1 MRKSPIHT
9 PPAKTP
15 ATKTAVNKP
24 TAAAGP
30 SATGAPSAAA
40 TTPAAIAKGA
50 LRRMAE
56 QRLEPT
62 PENYRKAYE
71 AESGVPSTPAAPAEP
86 DKALGQDDAAA
97 ASASPSTQAA
107 PATPAEPAPGAPAT
121 AAPDDGERWSNL
133 IARIVKGSE
142 RGGRNW
148 TAARKKDSLQRVL
161 QSSKSSGQ
169 LLHQRLSQLIGN
181 WEVDTVDSSLAD
193 AVTDSPDS
201 PTSGSAV
208 QTAGTPASSANLATN
223 TTATAAPANAA
234 PSDQW
239 PQIATHALNQ
249 LHATISVA
257 LPTQNIQAAEAS
269 LELTRALQHSQE
281 TPLANT
287 RYELVRGEVTEACHQ
302 VRRIIE
308 HRHHLLD
315 QLTDLCHSL
324 TDSLVDLA
332 EEDSWVQG
340 QCVAMRHQLNDGMNS
355 RGVRHVQLLLAD
367 TRERQQ
373 ALKVERAA
381 ARTALKQLIHQML
394 QEIAELGTT
403 TDRFQSNLG
412 RYADTIGAADSLESL
427 TGVVREMVEESRAV
441 QSVVAQTQNRLN
453 DEHSRATELTAKV
466 KQLEDEIRRLSEE
479 VSTDP
484 LTQIANRR
492 GMMRA
497 FETEKARMDRTAGT
511 LSIGL
516 LDVDNFKKLNDQMG
530 HQTGDEALKF
540 LARRVGELLRPGDVV
555 ARYGGEEFVV
565 LLPETSV
572 DDGQQILTRLQRTM
586 SAEFFTHEDKKV
598 FITFSAGVTLYRA
611 EEPIEAALERAD
623 IALYEAKRTGKNRTC
638 TA

>member
-15 ATKTAVNKP
+15 ASKTAVSKP
-24 TAAAGP
+24 TPAAGP
-30 SATGAPSAAA
+30 STTGTPSGAA

-71 AESGVPSTPAAPAEP
+71 AESGVPSAPPSAPAEP
-86 DKALGQDDAAA
+86 DKAPAQDTAA
-97 ASASPSTQAA
+97 TV
-107 PATPAEPAPGAPAT
+107 AETAPGASAT
-121 AAPDDGERWSNL
+121 AAPDDGERWSTL

-181 WEVDTVDSSLAD
+181 WEGDTVDSSLAD

-201 PTSGSAV
+201 PSNGGAV
-208 QTAGTPASSANLATN
+208 QTAGTPASSANTAAATN
-223 TTATAAPANAA
+223 TATAAPANAA

-269 LELTRALQHSQE
+269 LDLTRALQHSQE

>member
-9 PPAKTP
+9 PPVKTP
-15 ATKTAVNKP
+15 AKANTANAGAAKPAKP
-24 TAAAGP
+24 TNAAAP
-30 SATGAPSAAA
+30 TLAAN
-40 TTPAAIAKGA
+40 TPAAIAKGA

-62 PENYRKAYE
+62 PDNYLKAYE
-71 AESGVPSTPAAPAEP
+71 AESGQPYRLPELTPPPAPSNDGEVAESKSSETPNKVTE
-86 DKALGQDDAAA
+86 AAA
-97 ASASPSTQAA
+97 APQ
-107 PATPAEPAPGAPAT
+107 
-121 AAPDDGERWSNL
+121 DDGERWSGL
-133 IARIVKGSE
+133 ITRILKGSE
-142 RGGRNW
+142 RGGRQW

-161 QSSKSSGQ
+161 QSSRSSGQ
-169 LLHQRLSQLIGN
+169 LLHQRLSQLVAS
-181 WEVDTVDSSLAD
+181 WDSDTLDSSLVD
-193 AVTDSPDS
+193 AVAETPDS
-201 PTSGSAV
+201 PSGPVSTSGA
-208 QTAGTPASSANLATN
+208 AGNPNQVTPGQSSANAQA
-223 TTATAAPANAA
+223 TTAPAAASASPTG
-234 PSDQW
+234 QW
-239 PQIATHALNQ
+239 PDIATHALNQ

-269 LELTRALQHSQE
+269 LDLTKALQHSQE
-281 TPLANT
+281 VPLTTT

-324 TDSLVDLA
+324 TDSLVDLS
-332 EEDSWVQG
+332 EDDSWVQG
-340 QCVAMRHQLNDGMNS
+340 QCQAMRHQLTEGMNS

-373 ALKVERAA
+373 ALKAERAA
-381 ARTALKQLIHQML
+381 ARLALKQLIHQML
-394 QEIAELGTT
+394 QEIAELGST
-403 TDRFQSNLG
+403 TDRFQGNLT

-427 TGVVREMVEESRAV
+427 AGVVREMVEESRAV
-441 QSVVAQTQNRLN
+441 QSVVSQAQTRLN
-453 DEHSRATELTAKV
+453 NEHLRATELTERV
-466 KQLEDEIRRLSEE
+466 KQLEDEIRRLSDE

-497 FETEKARMDRTAGT
+497 FETEQARMARNGGSLAVA
-511 LSIGL
+511 L

-565 LLPETSV
+565 MLPDTGVE
-572 DDGQQILTRLQRTM
+572 DGQQILTRLQRTM

-598 FITFSAGVTLYRA
+598 FITFSAGVTLYRSG
-611 EEPIEAALERAD
+611 EPIEGALERAD
-623 IALYEAKRTGKNRTC
+623 IALYEAKRTGKNKTC

>member
-9 PPAKTP
+9 PPVKTPAQAQAAAKTP
-15 ATKTAVNKP
+15 NGAKP
-24 TAAAGP
+24 VAPVAPAAN
-30 SATGAPSAAA
+30 
-40 TTPAAIAKGA
+40 TPAAYAKAA

-56 QRLEPT
+56 QRQEPT

-71 AESGVPSTPAAPAEP
+71 AESGVVEPPAPAAAPS
-86 DKALGQDDAAA
+86 AAA
-97 ASASPSTQAA
+97 ATAHPSPSAEVEASPKESTTAD
-107 PATPAEPAPGAPAT
+107 T
-121 AAPDDGERWSNL
+121 AAERPEPISGERWSSL
-133 IARIVKGSE
+133 ITRILKGSE
-142 RGGRNW
+142 RGGRQW

-161 QSSKSSGQ
+161 QSSRSSGE
-169 LLHQRLSQLIGN
+169 LLHQRLNQLVTS
-181 WEVDTVDSSLAD
+181 WDSDTLDSSLID
-193 AVTDSPDS
+193 AVADTPDAVS
-201 PTSGSAV
+201 SAIPGSAFGGG
-208 QTAGTPASSANLATN
+208 AGGPANGSTQAP
-223 TTATAAPANAA
+223 TATELNAQAAQSAQ
-234 PSDQW
+234 PSQSW
-239 PQIATHALNQ
+239 PEIATHALKQ

-269 LELTRALQHSQE
+269 LDLTRALEHSQE
-281 TPLANT
+281 LPMALT
-287 RYELVRGEVTEACHQ
+287 RYELVRGEVTDACHQ

-324 TDSLVDLA
+324 TDSLVDLS
-332 EEDSWVQG
+332 EDDSWVQG
-340 QCVAMRHQLNDGMNS
+340 QCTTMRHQLTEGLNS
-355 RGVRHVQLLLAD
+355 RGVRHVQQMLAD
-367 TRERQQ
+367 TRERQH
-373 ALKVERAA
+373 ALKQERLA
-381 ARTALKQLIHQML
+381 ARMALKQLIHQML
-394 QEIAELGTT
+394 QEIGELGST
-403 TDRFQSNLG
+403 TDRFQSNLT

-427 TGVVREMVEESRAV
+427 AGVVREMVEESRTV
-441 QSVVAQTQNRLN
+441 QSVVAQTQSRLN
-453 DEHSRATELTAKV
+453 TEHSRATELTERV
-466 KQLEDEIRRLSEE
+466 KQLEDEIRRLSDE

-497 FETEKARMDRTAGT
+497 FETEKARMERSGGT

-565 LLPETSV
+565 ILPETSV

-598 FITFSAGVTLYRA
+598 FITFSAGVTLYRTD
-611 EEPIEAALERAD
+611 EPIEGALERAD

>member
-15 ATKTAVNKP
+15 ASKTAVSKP
-24 TAAAGP
+24 TTAAGP

-71 AESGVPSTPAAPAEP
+71 AESGVPSTPPAAPAEP
-86 DKALGQDDAAA
+86 DKAPTQDTAA
-97 ASASPSTQAA
+97 TV
-107 PATPAEPAPGAPAT
+107 AETAPGVSAT
-121 AAPDDGERWSNL
+121 VAPDDGERWSTL

-181 WEVDTVDSSLAD
+181 WEGDTVDSSLAD

-201 PTSGSAV
+201 PSNGGAV
-208 QTAGTPASSANLATN
+208 QTAGTPASSANTAAATN
-223 TTATAAPANAA
+223 NATAAPANAA

-269 LELTRALQHSQE
+269 LDLTRALQHSQE